1 MIDTDIG
8 IFGFDTDNEHE
19 ATAALLVYAI
29 YRSRDVRKFKITPD
43 MWGLVERQA
52 KSAAKRA
59 RNLNEWIDRFK
70 RPPIYCA
77 TISPK
82 WMAVGIAGE
91 IVLTPMQGGGF
102 VQLAEQGDRRE
113 FLSTVLRRA
122 DHRVVL
128 RTLYGET
135 ATTIL
140 LVRDRLERE
149 KPVETR
155 FGKEIEADDLP
166 DDVLDLEEVG
176 RWMRA

>member
-8 IFGFDTDNEHE
+8 IFGFDTDSQDE

-29 YRSRDVRKFKITPD
+29 YRSRDVRKFKVTPD
-43 MWGLVERQA
+43 MWGVVERQA
-52 KSAAKRA
+52 ASAAKRA
-59 RNLNEWIDRFK
+59 RNLNEWIERFK
-70 RPPIYCA
+70 APPIYCS

-102 VQLAEQGDRRE
+102 VQLAEQAERRE
-113 FLSTVLRRA
+113 FLSAVLRRA
-122 DHRVVL
+122 DHKATL
-128 RTLYGET
+128 RILSRQP

-155 FGKEIEADDLP
+155 FGKELEADDLP
-166 DDVLDLEEVG
+166 DDVIDLEEVG